1 MIGENTAERSES
13 EVDRD
18 ESLRL
23 AALAKQGD
31 MAAFETLVVAHERMV
46 YNVIY
51 RMMPNQEDV
60 KDISQEVFLKA
71 YRYLDPFDQKASF
84 STWIYKIAVNTA
96 IDEMR
101 RRKGKETISLDWEFE
116 GEDGAQKKQY
126 QPDGPSVEEQV
137 LEKEGLQ
144 EIWQAMEKLSAEHR
158 TVITLR
164 DVEGLSY
171 TEIAEITGTSL
182 GTVKSR
188 LARGRMALK
197 DLLLAGRAYGANS
210 QKQTE
215 RRGQRALR

>member
-1 MIGENTAERSES
+1 M
-13 EVDRD
+13 DRD

-31 MAAFETLVVAHERMV
+31 TAAFEALVTAYERMV
-46 YNVIY
+46 YNVVY
-51 RMMPNQEDV
+51 RMMPNQEDA

-71 YRYLDPFDQKASF
+71 YRYLDRFDQKASF

-137 LEKEGLQ
+137 LEKEGLS
-144 EIWQAMEKLSAEHR
+144 EIWRAMAKLSAEHR

-171 TEIAEITGTSL
+171 TEIAEITGASL

-188 LARGRMALK
+188 LARGRLALK
-197 DLLLAGRAYGANS
+197 ELIIAQKAYGANGR
-210 QKQTE
+210 KYTE
-215 RRGQRALR
+215 RRGQHEL